1 MPAAMEWE
9 VIASRHREKQQASIP
24 QEWVLSDQKLQE
36 LRGAG
41 TPKEGQLNALDVAR
55 KSGLFTN
62 SELEITE
69 SYSAKELLGKIHAG
83 KLTSEEVTVAFCK
96 RAALAQQL
104 VSDPDRLH
112 TLQTNED

>member
-1 MPAAMEWE
+1 MEWE

-55 KSGLFTN
+55 N
-62 SELEITE
+62 ELEITE